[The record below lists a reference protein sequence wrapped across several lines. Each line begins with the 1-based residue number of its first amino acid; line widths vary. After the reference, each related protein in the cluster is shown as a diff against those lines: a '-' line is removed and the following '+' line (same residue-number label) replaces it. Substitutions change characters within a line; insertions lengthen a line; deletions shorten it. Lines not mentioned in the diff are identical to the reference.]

1 MRNLTATLCLTI
13 AVLLGSVGVSW
24 SAEPIK
30 GFCLSWTKHSHL
42 TIAGKCSSAYEKGDY
57 ATALREW
64 KPLAKQ
70 GNADA
75 QFNLG
80 HVYRRG
86 QGVPKN
92 YKTAVKWYRLAAEQG
107 YANAQGNLG
116 LMYALGD
123 GVAADYMPAYMW
135 LKIAASSGNKLA
147 IKNIDAIAKRMTPT
161 DISTAQKLAREC
173 VRKKYK
179 GC

>member
-1 MRNLTATLCLTI
+1 M
-13 AVLLGSVGVSW
+13 
-24 SAEPIK
+24 
-30 GFCLSWTKHSHL
+30 
-42 TIAGKCSSAYEKGDY
+42 
-57 ATALREW
+57 
-64 KPLAKQ
+64 
-70 GNADA
+70 
-75 QFNLG
+75 
-80 HVYRRG
+80 
-86 QGVPKN
+86 
-92 YKTAVKWYRLAAEQG
+92 KWYRLAAEQG

-123 GVAADYMPAYMW
+123 GVVADYMPAYMW

-161 DISTAQKLAREC
+161 DISSAQKLAREC